1 GWILAIRFSL
11 ELQSAG
17 ARRVGECLD
26 AAVITVAAA
35 IERDRFDALVLRLGG
50 DALAD
55 RLGRLL
61 VAAVLEFAAQVLVQ
75 ARRGRQHLVARGRS
89 DLCVDVRVGAID
101 AEAHGA
107 DLGDLEAG
115 LARAAQSGKVLF
127 AHDGRYFFFVS
138 L

>member
-61 VAAVLEFAAQVLVQ
+61 VTAVLDLRAHFLL
-75 ARRGRQHLVARGRS
+75 HARGGGD
-89 DLCVDVRVGAID
+89 DLFAPGRGDLRVDMRVGAMHG
-101 AEAHGA
+101 EAHRA
-107 DLGDLEAG
+107 DFPDLQPG
-115 LARAAQSGKVLF
+115 LACPAQPGEILL
-127 AHDGRYFFFVS
+127 AHGLRFLS
-138 L
+138 TSSS